1 MICTQNSE
9 TFFIEKLNKITIYNT
24 NIGFFFSNFVLFHN
38 EFAWVALNFR
48 PHANWINFQTAKFIS
63 ELPNIQI
70 RFHFPPVFFYIEY
83 NFTICI
89 WNGSTIFHS
98 LLEMWSLLLHSI
110 HFSHAFRFTSK
121 CIIATKKNRV
131 SHFLINC
138 YRLQQI
144 RFLYWWKIYQCTTNC
159 EFKALS
165 ILYISNTFNV
175 CGIEYENSIQKL
187 FEKCPICVEVNS
199 LLMMNRSK

>member
-24 NIGFFFSNFVLFHN
+24 NIGFFFRILFCFIMNLHGLHWIFGPMRIESIFKQLN
-38 EFAWVALNFR
+38 LFRNFR
-48 PHANWINFQTAKFIS
+48 IFKYAFI
-63 ELPNIQI
+63 
-70 RFHFPPVFFYIEY
+70 FPLFFYFEC

-110 HFSHAFRFTSK
+110 HFSHDFRFTSK
-121 CIIATKKNRV
+121 CIIATKKKRV

-175 CGIEYENSIQKL
+175 CGIEYEKSIQKL

-199 LLMMNRSK
+199 LLMVNRSK